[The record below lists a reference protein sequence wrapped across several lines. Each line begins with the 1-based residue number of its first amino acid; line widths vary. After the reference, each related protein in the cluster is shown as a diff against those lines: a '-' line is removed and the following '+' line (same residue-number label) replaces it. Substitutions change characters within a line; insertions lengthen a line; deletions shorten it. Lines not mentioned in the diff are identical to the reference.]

1 MQRNKKNKRNL
12 RKSVIRRKRPHVKVM
27 NLADKDL
34 TLSNMF
40 KALEEDMV
48 LMIEQ
53 IGTVSEETQTS
64 ENKW

>member
-1 MQRNKKNKRNL
+1 
-12 RKSVIRRKRPHVKVM
+12 M

-40 KALEEDMV
+40 KALEENMV
-48 LMIEQ
+48 LIIEQ